1 LGEIDLSGAKTIGT
15 LELAEPAWARFV
27 RFTAHKHPD
36 AQGSHEPGLIRIW
49 ERPTSGEY
57 VSVLTEWGDIGPRA
71 YYELQAGLQPAAG
84 LVASGNHS
92 RDSAAPL
99 PAGTLAR
106 GQVSLGRKVENWY
119 RLMVPAGENLL
130 TVQLTGD
137 PTVRTVLAMED
148 HAGNKISLRRIDQEM
163 EPGRHQFEAVVE
175 PASEVWLHLAEPPRN
190 VIFSWD
196 TSASVNAYIPLINN
210 SLVAFSGE
218 VVPGQEAVNLMPF
231 PMSPLLDRWY
241 GEPYVL
247 QTVLNDYRRASGSS
261 SAELTLKGAAVE
273 LAPRAGTKAIL
284 VVTDG
289 ATVHDGA
296 MWNEMR
302 KAQPRI
308 FAVQVAGSDMWNLN
322 VMRDWASING
332 GHFTQL
338 LYQGEMEIA
347 FDRASTLMHR
357 PAGYTLLVEGEF
369 REAPGPGLLTVVTA
383 EGASAAGGAAV
394 ELILDASG
402 SMLQRMEG
410 KRRIAIAK
418 EVLTEAV
425 TQHIPAGTPVALRVF
440 GHKETDSCRTDL
452 EIPLGPLNPAAAA
465 ATIAGINA
473 MNLARTPIADS
484 LAAVESD
491 LQGVSS
497 AVIVLVTDG
506 EETCEGDA
514 GTTIEALQAKGLQ
527 VSLNIVGFAID
538 DVELAAQF
546 ESWAELGGGRYF
558 AANDQGGLSESIEQ
572 ALRVTYTVYDRG
584 GNEVATGQ
592 VGAEPVELER
602 GVYRVVV
609 RTSPQQTF
617 EDVEVQGEDEIL
629 LELD

>member
-1 LGEIDLSGAKTIGT
+1 
-15 LELAEPAWARFV
+15 
-27 RFTAHKHPD
+27 
-36 AQGSHEPGLIRIW
+36 
-49 ERPTSGEY
+49 
-57 VSVLTEWGDIGPRA
+57 
-71 YYELQAGLQPAAG
+71 
-84 LVASGNHS
+84 
-92 RDSAAPL
+92 
-99 PAGTLAR
+99 
-106 GQVSLGRKVENWY
+106 
-119 RLMVPAGENLL
+119 
-130 TVQLTGD
+130 
-137 PTVRTVLAMED
+137 
-148 HAGNKISLRRIDQEM
+148 
-163 EPGRHQFEAVVE
+163 
-175 PASEVWLHLAEPPRN
+175 
-190 VIFSWD
+190 
-196 TSASVNAYIPLINN
+196 
-210 SLVAFSGE
+210 
-218 VVPGQEAVNLMPF
+218 
-231 PMSPLLDRWY
+231 
-241 GEPYVL
+241 
-247 QTVLNDYRRASGSS
+247 VLNDYRRASGSS

-289 ATVHDGA
+289 VTVHDGA

-302 KAQPRI
+302 KAQPRV
-308 FAVQVAGSDMWNLN
+308 FAVQVAGNEMWNLN

-452 EIPLGPLNPAAAA
+452 EIPLGPLNTAAAA

-491 LQGVSS
+491 LQGVSN
-497 AVIVLVTDG
+497 AAIVLVTDG

-514 GTTIEALQAKGLQ
+514 AAVIEALQAKGLQ

-538 DVELAAQF
+538 NAELAAQF

-572 ALRVTYTVYDRG
+572 ALRVTYTVYDQG
-584 GNEVATGQ
+584 GNEVAAGQ